1 MRAEP
6 DEPRYSAREL
16 FDLFVAFNRDPRERQ
31 RMYRQHLS
39 PQQHAMP
46 LIVQFIA
53 YVRNQPYE
61 QGMKDPAE
69 ALKRLEEKSNRRKGQ
84 MFGEPTRGD
93 LFAPGD
99 SSWA

>member
-6 DEPRYSAREL
+6 DEPRYSARDL
-16 FDLFVAFNRDPRERQ
+16 FDLLLAFNRDPRERQ
-31 RMYRQHLS
+31 RMFKQNLS

-53 YVRNQPYE
+53 YVRNQQYE

-69 ALKRLEEKSNRRKGQ
+69 ALKRLEGKSKRRKGQ
-84 MFGEPTRGD
+84 MFGEPTKGE
-93 LFAPGD
+93 LFVPGD

>member
-1 MRAEP
+1 MHADP

-31 RMYRQHLS
+31 RMFEHNLS

-53 YVRNQPYE
+53 YVRNQAFE
-61 QGMKDPAE
+61 RAMKTIDE
-69 ALKRLEEKSNRRKGQ
+69 NMQRLEEKSQRRKGQ

-93 LFAPGD
+93 LFEEG
-99 SSWA
+99 